1 LAQKDRRYISASN
14 IALVYAALGKKDE
27 AFAWLERAYSEH
39 DSVVSVIASYPA
51 SQPLRRDPRFVEL
64 VRRVGLDSAKAIPRE
79 AHH

>member
-64 VRRVGLDSAKAIPRE
+64 VRRVGLDPAKAIPRE
-79 AHH
+79 AQH